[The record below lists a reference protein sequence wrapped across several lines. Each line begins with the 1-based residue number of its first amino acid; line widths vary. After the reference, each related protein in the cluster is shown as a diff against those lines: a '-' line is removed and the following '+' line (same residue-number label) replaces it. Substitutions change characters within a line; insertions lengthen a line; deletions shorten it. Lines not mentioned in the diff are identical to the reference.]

1 MVIMLV
7 KCLITVIKWVFSLFS
22 VSEKHLHWFWF
33 SVCEVFNHFILSFNY
48 VFKKKQQIWPNYS
61 MEDRGEFVWNFFAVI
76 ILAVLFGWTEMA
88 FKDKRQPR
96 APYGEYRND
105 YNCLYLII
113 NKTLFPADRRSSRS
127 CKKQNAHFL
136 VFTCLY
142 MV

>member
-1 MVIMLV
+1 MYL
-7 KCLITVIKWVFSLFS
+7 KRNSRFGQTTVWKTVGSLF
-22 VSEKHLHWFWF
+22 ETFL
-33 SVCEVFNHFILSFNY
+33 
-48 VFKKKQQIWPNYS
+48 QT
-61 MEDRGEFVWNFFAVI
+61 VI